1 MAALPNVPTVA
12 ELGFP
17 KLTLESWAAFVAP
30 KGTPQPI
37 IERLRTE
44 IEKVVKSPEFTRKLE
59 ERGFEPLSTSPTELA
74 RMINEESMR
83 WGQIIKDRHITV
95 N

>member
-1 MAALPNVPTVA
+1 VPTVA
-12 ELGFP
+12 EQGFP

-37 IERLRTE
+37 IDRLRIE
-44 IEKVVKSPEFTRKLE
+44 IEKVVKSPDFARKLE
-59 ERGFEPLSTSPTELA
+59 ERGFETLSTSPAEIA
-74 RMINEESMR
+74 RTINEESAR
-83 WGQIIKDRHITV
+83 WGQIVKDRHITV